1 MLEAYQINPRKK
13 SFKLFYD
20 WMYTNLA
27 DRELLFSQQKATY
40 L

>member
-13 SFKLFYD
+13 SFKFFYD

-27 DRELLFSQQKATY
+27 DREFSQQKATY